1 VGGTGIFSPLNLWE
15 KLKLK
20 KKKDAICQLSIP
32 KIKIIFICETI
43 YVSTCPTTVELN
55 VSVQA
60 NILAAPP
67 WKNCGD
73 THGYTY
79 FAEYFVIK

>member
-1 VGGTGIFSPLNLWE
+1 MGPYGRHWYLLSPESLGKIKIE
-15 KLKLK
+15 
-20 KKKDAICQLSIP
+20 KKKDAICQVSIP
-32 KIKIIFICETI
+32 KIKIIFICGTI

-55 VSVQA
+55 LSVQA

-73 THGYTY
+73 THAYT
-79 FAEYFVIK
+79 